1 MRLKYKI
8 IADSSCD
15 LTSDYVKSDK
25 VKLEIAPLTIHVGKQ
40 SFVDDENLNPEDLLT
55 AIKEFDGKS
64 SSSCPN
70 PYDFLSKMDDAEN
83 VFVVTI
89 SKKLSGSYNSA
100 MMATH
105 EFEGKNIL
113 VIDSKGTSGVM
124 VRIIDELV
132 KLIEEELSFEEIKE
146 RILKFRDSRNLY
158 FVLDKFD
165 NLVNNGRVSKTVA
178 FIATILKIKPLCF
191 ADDGEINVRFK
202 IRTRRFVI
210 EKLIDTIN
218 EDKEDYQN
226 DECIISHCEDEE
238 TANHIKAA
246 LEKLCNFKKIT
257 ILKMKG
263 LCSFYAL
270 EKGIIVSI

>member
-1 MRLKYKI
+1 MKYKI

-15 LTSDYVKSDK
+15 LTSSYVKSDK
-25 VKLEIAPLTIHVGKQ
+25 VSLEIAPLTIHVGHE
-40 SFVDDENLNPEDLLT
+40 SFTDDENLDAKEMLDT
-55 AIKEFDGKS
+55 IKKYDGKATS
-64 SSSCPN
+64 ACPN
-70 PYDFLSKMDDAEN
+70 PYDFLSRVGNAEN
-83 VFVVTI
+83 VFIITI

-100 MMATH
+100 ILAAF
-105 EFEGKNIL
+105 EFEGKNLL
-113 VIDSKGTSGVM
+113 VIDSKGTSGVC
-124 VRIIDELV
+124 VRIVDELV
-132 KLIEEELSFEEIKE
+132 RLIEEGLPFDEIKE
-146 RILKFRDSRNLY
+146 RILKFRDERRLY

-191 ADDGEINVRFK
+191 ADDGEINIRFK

-210 EKLIDTIN
+210 EKLIETIK
-218 EDKEDYQN
+218 EDKADYHN

-238 TANHIKAA
+238 TASYIKSA

-257 ILKMKG
+257 VMKMRG
-263 LCSFYAL
+263 LCSFYSL

>member
-1 MRLKYKI
+1 MKYKI

-15 LTSDYVKSDK
+15 LTNDYVKSDK
-25 VKLEIAPLTIHVGKQ
+25 VKLEIAPLTIHVGGQ
-40 SFVDDENLNPEDLLT
+40 TFIDDDNFKTKEMLE
-55 AIKEFDGKS
+55 AIKNFDGKTT
-64 SSSCPN
+64 SSCPN
-70 PYDFLSKMDDAEN
+70 PYDYLSKMEDAEN
-83 VFVVTI
+83 VFIVTI

-100 MMATH
+100 MLSSH
-105 EFEGKNIL
+105 EFEGKNLL

-132 KLIEEELSFEEIKE
+132 RLIEEGLSFDEIKDK
-146 RILKFRDSRNLY
+146 ILKFRDERRLY

-210 EKLIDTIN
+210 EKLIETIN
-218 EDKEDYQN
+218 EDKSDYQN
-226 DECIISHCEDEE
+226 EECIISHCEDEE
-238 TANHIKAA
+238 TALYIKSA
-246 LEKLCNFKKIT
+246 LEKNCNFKKVT
-257 ILKMKG
+257 ILRMKG
-263 LCSFYAL
+263 LCSFYSL